1 MEGDRRRRG
10 GKEERREG
18 REERRERGEKGERR
32 EGREEGR
39 ERGKE
44 EEEEDGHGA
53 SHSLPLFASI
63 PTSLY
68 FCRYSRRGSM

>member
-1 MEGDRRRRG
+1 MVG
-10 GKEERREG
+10 GGEERR
-18 REERRERGEKGERR
+18 REER
-32 EGREEGR
+32 R

-44 EEEEDGHGA
+44 EEEEDEHGA